1 MYSSQLSAWRR
12 QRDEIAKAGLA
23 LAPVAWF
30 VMLALPERRS
40 YGHRRRQIPP
50 RPVPKLG
57 LFEIDHKSAA
67 TRFDIRSQLGGHLHG
82 DDPPKG

>member
-1 MYSSQLSAWRR
+1 MSGPI
-12 QRDEIAKAGLA
+12 ELA
-23 LAPVAWF
+23 LVDWRARL
-30 VMLALPERRS
+30 LAQVQFRAD
-40 YGHRRRQIPP
+40 P